1 MRYFSL
7 LLLSCLLL
15 LLPPAKVAA
24 QHHLPAHLDTALTYV
39 GTIEQGHNAGPEIT
53 KFLSHVGL
61 PVGNPYCASFVS
73 YDLDAAHVVIP
84 TIRTPLA
91 TRFITSRSIDARQ
104 VLRGSVP
111 IPPGTIVIW
120 RHGNSMFGHA
130 GLVISW
136 HDGSG
141 TTVEANT
148 TEGPYAGARQGIW
161 IRRRTIQ
168 PGNHF
173 RIVDFTYVRY

>member
-15 LLPPAKVAA
+15 LLPQAKAAEA

-39 GTIEQGHNAGPEIT
+39 GTIEQGHNAGPEVS

-73 YDLDAAHVVIP
+73 YDLDAAHVTLP
-84 TIRTPLA
+84 TVRTPLA
-91 TRFITSRSIDARQ
+91 TRFITSRSVDARL
-104 VLRGSVP
+104 VLRGAVS

-130 GLVISW
+130 GLVVSW
-136 HDGSG
+136 HNQAGI
-141 TTVEANT
+141 TVEANT
-148 TEGPYAGARQGIW
+148 TQGPYAGARQGIW
-161 IRRRTIQ
+161 IRR
-168 PGNHF
+168 
-173 RIVDFTYVRY
+173 

>member
-1 MRYFSL
+1 
-7 LLLSCLLL
+7 
-15 LLPPAKVAA
+15 LPQAKAAA

-39 GTIEQGHNAGPEIT
+39 GTVEQRHNAGPEVA
-53 KFLSHVGL
+53 KFLGSVGL

-73 YDLDAAHVVIP
+73 YDLDAAHAAIP
-84 TIRTPLA
+84 TVRTPLA
-91 TRFITSRSIDARQ
+91 TRFITARSIDARQ

-120 RHGNSMFGHA
+120 RHGNSMFGHT

-136 HDGSG
+136 HDRSG
-141 TTVEANT
+141 MTVEANT
-148 TEGPYAGARQGIW
+148 TEGPYKAARQGIW

-173 RIVDFTYVRY
+173 RIVAFTYVHY